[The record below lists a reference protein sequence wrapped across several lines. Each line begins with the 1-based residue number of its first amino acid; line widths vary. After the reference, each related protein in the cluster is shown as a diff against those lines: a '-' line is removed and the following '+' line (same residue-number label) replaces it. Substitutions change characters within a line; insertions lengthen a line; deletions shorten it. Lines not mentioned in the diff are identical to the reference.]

1 MATYEQR
8 HGGWRAK
15 IRITGHPSESDTFPT
30 KAQAVAWATVREQEI
45 HDGDAGR
52 PVKKTLQQA
61 VDKFILEIC
70 PTHKS
75 GAMEAKRLPVM
86 LKALPSKKLLADV
99 TVADLTAWR
108 VRRECEVSAG
118 TVLREFSLLQSVFE
132 HARRDWQWIKTN
144 PARDVRKPPKPQ
156 SRKRVI
162 SGPELAKLLES
173 LSYFDEV
180 PITTLNQQI
189 GLMLLLSIETG
200 MRAGELTA
208 LTWDRVNIP
217 GRFVRL
223 EETKNGDS
231 REVPLSKAAVA
242 LLERAKGLDAAQVFT
257 VAAGSRDAL
266 FRYARNRAGLSDIN
280 FHDARHTAATRIG
293 KAGKLSMLEFCKMFG
308 WRDPRMALVYF
319 NATAS
324 ELADKLD

>member
-30 KAQAVAWATVREQEI
+30 KAQAVAWATMREQEI

-61 VDKFILEIC
+61 VDKFIAEIC

-75 GAMEAKRLPVM
+75 GPMEEKRLNVM
-86 LKALPSKKLLADV
+86 IKSLPARKLLADV

-108 VRRECEVSAG
+108 TAREKQVSAG

-132 HARRDWQWIKTN
+132 HARRDWQWIKAN
-144 PARDVRKPPKPQ
+144 PARDVRKPSKPQ

-162 SGPELAKLLES
+162 SAPELQKLLDS
-173 LSYFDEV
+173 LSYFEDV

-200 MRAGELTA
+200 MRAGELTG
-208 LTWDRVNIP
+208 LDWERVNLA

-242 LLERAKGLDAAQVFT
+242 LFERAKGLDAIKVFT

-266 FRYARNRAGLSDIN
+266 FRYARNRAGLHDIN

-293 KAGKLSMLEFCKMFG
+293 RAGKLNLMEMTKMFG
-308 WRDPRMALVYF
+308 WRDPRMAMVYF
-319 NATAS
+319 NPS
-324 ELADKLD
+324 SSQLADKLD